1 MVAWEMR
8 YLNGE
13 GSHDNTM
20 EVAME
25 MALLEHV
32 PRGAGRVISL
42 VLDPDRDNCK
52 SGKTIER

>member
-1 MVAWEMR
+1 VAWEVR

-25 MALLEHV
+25 LALLEHV
-32 PRGAGRVISL
+32 PRGAARVISL
-42 VLDPDRDNCK
+42 ALDPHRDTCR